1 MGNTF
6 HSTARQLRISLVS
19 PKKPIHP
26 NNIMKMYTTLFAALT
41 FVAYASAGSE
51 LTEAEIDAW
60 FNLVDTNNDN
70 AITSAELDTAN
81 KVFNAKCQLPREVD
95 AKEFLAAVD
104 KDGNGCLDE
113 QELDD
118 DFHPYGELVEGE
130 THAYMLVL
138 DTNQDACVS
147 LDEMEA
153 GVMTGKKQCEIL
165 EDISAKSFQDN
176 GCMDNGEVHETE
188 FSDCLHTIENEVARR
203 RRR

>member
-19 PKKPIHP
+19 PKNHP
-26 NNIMKMYTTLFAALT
+26 PNIMKMYTTLFAALT
-41 FVAYASAGSE
+41 FAAYASAGSE
-51 LTEAEIDAW
+51 LTDAEIDAW
-60 FNLVDTNNDN
+60 FNLV
-70 AITSAELDTAN
+70 DTAN

-95 AKEFLAAVD
+95 AKEFLAAGD

-118 DFHPYGELVEGE
+118 DFHSYGELVEGE

-138 DTNQDACVS
+138 DADQDACVS

-188 FSDCLHTIENEVARR
+188 FSDCLHKIENEAARR

>member
-1 MGNTF
+1 
-6 HSTARQLRISLVS
+6 
-19 PKKPIHP
+19 
-26 NNIMKMYTTLFAALT
+26 MKMYTTLFAALT

-51 LTEAEIDAW
+51 LTDAEIEAW
-60 FNLVDTNNDN
+60 FRLVDTNDDN
-70 AITSAELDTAN
+70 TITSAELDTAN

-95 AKEFLAAVD
+95 AKEFLAAGD

-118 DFHPYGELVEGE
+118 DFHSYGELVEGE

-138 DTNQDACVS
+138 DTDQDACVS

-153 GVMTGKKQCEIL
+153 GVMTGKEQCEIL

-188 FSDCLHTIENEVARR
+188 FSDCLHKIENEAARR

>member
-19 PKKPIHP
+19 PKNHP
-26 NNIMKMYTTLFAALT
+26 PNIMKMYTTLFAALT

-51 LTEAEIDAW
+51 LTDAEIDAW
-60 FNLVDTNNDN
+60 FKLVDTNNDN
-70 AITSAELDTAN
+70 TITSAELDTAN

-95 AKEFLAAVD
+95 AKEFLAAGD

-118 DFHPYGELVEGE
+118 DFHSFG
-130 THAYMLVL
+130 
-138 DTNQDACVS
+138 
-147 LDEMEA
+147 EMEA
-153 GVMTGKKQCEIL
+153 GVMTGKEQCEIL

-188 FSDCLHTIENEVARR
+188 FSDCLHKIENEAARR
-203 RRR
+203 R

>member
-1 MGNTF
+1 
-6 HSTARQLRISLVS
+6 
-19 PKKPIHP
+19 
-26 NNIMKMYTTLFAALT
+26 MYTTLFAALT

-51 LTEAEIDAW
+51 LTDAEIDAW
-60 FNLVDTNNDN
+60 FKLVDTNDDN
-70 AITSAELDTAN
+70 TITSAELDTAN

-95 AKEFLAAVD
+95 AKEFLTAGD

-118 DFHPYGELVEGE
+118 DFHSYGELVDGE

-138 DTNQDACVS
+138 DTDQDACVS

-153 GVMTGKKQCEIL
+153 GVMTGKQQCEIL
-165 EDISAKSFQDN
+165 E
-176 GCMDNGEVHETE
+176 DNGEVHETE
-188 FSDCLHTIENEVARR
+188 FADCLHTIENEAARR

>member
-1 MGNTF
+1 MF
-6 HSTARQLRISLVS
+6 
-19 PKKPIHP
+19 
-26 NNIMKMYTTLFAALT
+26 TTLLAALT

-70 AITSAELDTAN
+70 TITSAELDTAN
-81 KVFNAKCQLPREVD
+81 KVFNAKCQLSREVD
-95 AKEFLAAVD
+95 AKEFLAAGD

-118 DFHPYGELVEGE
+118 DFHSYGELVEGE

-138 DTNQDACVS
+138 DTDQDACVS

-176 GCMDNGEVHETE
+176 GEVHETE
-188 FSDCLHTIENEVARR
+188 FADCLHTIENEVERR